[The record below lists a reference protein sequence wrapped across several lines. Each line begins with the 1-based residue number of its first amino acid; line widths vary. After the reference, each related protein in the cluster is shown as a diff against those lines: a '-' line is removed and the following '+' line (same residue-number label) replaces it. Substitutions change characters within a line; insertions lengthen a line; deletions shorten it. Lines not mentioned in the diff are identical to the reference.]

1 MAGFYGGFVGEVKG
15 AYSTEEHRDETR
27 SVKTYST
34 SASVLQ
40 LIWTAKKRFQIEREQ
55 MKLTENA
62 KLMANCIVSEKDAEK
77 RKARAHRFM
86 EIFRS
91 HVPAGVQTLGGVL
104 FSIAEA
110 ESEGIQKTTT
120 LTKAATEKLQTQ
132 MSFGFL
138 GAVFGIGGSV
148 KAEHQETTGET
159 QAEKEDKK
167 RPLILT
173 QFMRWDQRRQIQWFF
188 KN

>member
-15 AYSTEEHRDETR
+15 AYSSEEHRDETR

-77 RKARAHRFM
+77 R
-86 EIFRS
+86 E
-91 HVPAGVQTLGGVL
+91 
-104 FSIAEA
+104 
-110 ESEGIQKTTT
+110 ESQSAPFHGNFPE
-120 LTKAATEKLQTQ
+120 
-132 MSFGFL
+132 S
-138 GAVFGIGGSV
+138 
-148 KAEHQETTGET
+148 
-159 QAEKEDKK
+159 
-167 RPLILT
+167 RPCWCSNAWWSA
-173 QFMRWDQRRQIQWFF
+173 F
-188 KN
+188 